1 MDTHPDDDAPYEP
14 TIIRHAERTTPL
26 TPPASACDHL
36 ADIEAHLAKHFGPVE
51 TVLHEIVSDIVHI
64 DVLVVPATQERP
76 FHVLMTSGMSDLPMT
91 VPQGHEELAFAELA
105 IALPGYWPVSGF
117 GSGSEASD
125 EANYWPI
132 RWLKTIARL
141 PHEYA
146 TWIGLGHSIPNDDPP
161 KRIANTRFVGVAVG
175 VPLFAPAE
183 FNAIAT
189 ASGRTIHVYTLVP
202 LHREEMDLKL
212 AKGWELLFTQLF
224 DAQQGM
230 FIESERPNV
239 ARRRRWW
246 WPF

>member
-1 MDTHPDDDAPYEP
+1 MDTHPDDDPPYEP

-36 ADIEAHLAKHFGPVE
+36 ADIEAHLAKHFGRVE

-91 VPQGHEELAFAELA
+91 VPEGHEQFAHAELA
-105 IALPGYWPVSGF
+105 IALPGYWPISGP
-117 GSGSEASD
+117 EAQD

-132 RWLKTIARL
+132 RWLKMLARL

-146 TWIGLGHSIPNDDPP
+146 TWIGVGHSIPNSDPP
-161 KRIANTRFVGVAVG
+161 EPIANTRYVGVAVSL
-175 VPLFAPAE
+175 PFFAPQE
-183 FNAIAT
+183 FMEIAT
-189 ASGRTIHVYTLVP
+189 SSGRTIHVYTLVP

-212 AKGWELLFTQLF
+212 AKGWEHVCMELFNRQL
-224 DAQQGM
+224 GIV
-230 FIESERPNV
+230 IEPQRRSV

-246 WPF
+246 WPFG